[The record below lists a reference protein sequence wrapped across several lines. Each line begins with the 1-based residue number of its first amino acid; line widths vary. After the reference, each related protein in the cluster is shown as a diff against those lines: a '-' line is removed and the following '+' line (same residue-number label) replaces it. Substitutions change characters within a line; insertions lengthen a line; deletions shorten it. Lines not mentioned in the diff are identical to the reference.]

1 VLKLRRAPL
10 LFAAVGRPSAGRL
23 FSSPVNPRVK
33 NLLFLFVANLLG
45 FLLVFGGAEFVVRWR
60 AEHGFSPAWRSLF
73 TASSP
78 LSDLGTGNVLIADPD
93 LGYRFN
99 PALPGVNSIG
109 IRGPEI
115 APAKAGGKE
124 RIVVLGD
131 SVAAPA
137 NGFVTL
143 LREAL
148 HGQAEVINAAV
159 PGYTTYQER
168 RLLERDLL
176 RVHSDLVLLQY
187 CLNDNH
193 QFLHR
198 FDAQAHMLFTEEA
211 RRAVLPSG
219 SGLFAVLARHSYLAL
234 RIRLALLSLRAFHPA
249 YPWEDQPD
257 VAAAWQDDPWNT
269 FAGHLAAMRDEVAA
283 NGGRLTVLMAPYR
296 PQFDSALLAR
306 NARYVLKPQEKMTQ
320 ICSELGVP
328 LLDLYPVFTA
338 HGGGRLFFD
347 NYHFNA
353 AGHSIAAESLL
364 GFLRSHNLL
373 NPGL

>member
-1 VLKLRRAPL
+1 MK
-10 LFAAVGRPSAGRL
+10 
-23 FSSPVNPRVK
+23 PRVK
-33 NLLFLFVANLLG
+33 HFLFLLIANLLG
-45 FLLVFGGAEFVVRWR
+45 FSLVLGGVEFAVRWR
-60 AEHGFSPAWRSLF
+60 AEHGFVPAWRSLF
-73 TASSP
+73 SPSSP

-115 APAKAGGKE
+115 ALAKAGGKE

-143 LREAL
+143 FREAL
-148 HGQAEVINAAV
+148 HGRAEVINAAV

-176 RVHSDLVLLQY
+176 RLRPDLVLLQY

-193 QFLHR
+193 RFLHR

-211 RRAVLPSG
+211 RRAALPSG
-219 SGLFAVLARHSYLAL
+219 SGVIAVLVRHSYLAL
-234 RIRLALLSLRAFHPA
+234 RIRLALLSFRASRPA

-257 VAAAWQDDPWNT
+257 VATAWQDDAWKI
-269 FAGHLAAMRDEVAA
+269 FAGHLAAIRDEVAG
-283 NGGRLTVLMAPYR
+283 NGGRLAVLMAPYR
-296 PQFDSALLAR
+296 PQFDSALLAK
-306 NARYVLKPQEKMTQ
+306 NARYVLKPQEKMTE
-320 ICSELGVP
+320 ICTELGVP
-328 LLDLYPVFTA
+328 LLDLYPVFAA
-338 HGGGRLFFD
+338 HGGSRLFFD

-353 AGHSIAAESLL
+353 AGHRITAASLL
-364 GFLRSHNLL
+364 EFLRVHNLRNL
-373 NPGL
+373 GS